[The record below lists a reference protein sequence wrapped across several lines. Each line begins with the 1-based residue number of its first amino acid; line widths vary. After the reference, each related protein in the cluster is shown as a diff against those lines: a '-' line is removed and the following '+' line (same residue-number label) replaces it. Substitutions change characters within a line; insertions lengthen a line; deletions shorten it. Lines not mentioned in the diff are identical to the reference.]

1 MNFGGTICFFC
12 GEIGLDLAY
21 IRNGYV
27 YHTKYDTV
35 AHVTQE
41 SLQRAGDNLLG
52 LVRFHFPTRSNPL
65 QPNSETFSS

>member
-1 MNFGGTICFFC
+1 M
-12 GEIGLDLAY
+12 AY